1 LLEDDENL
9 SGVFMPIHQVHV
21 ENFKSFSE
29 LDIDLS
35 RFNVIIGSNAA
46 GKSNFIS
53 IFKFLRDIARHGL
66 VNAIAMQGGSEYI
79 RNARIGHARDLVVRI
94 SYTPDQKL
102 DLIDQ
107 KTGGNARI
115 AVQSCESSYE
125 FAIRFDAEG
134 DGFVIVQ
141 DRLIIGCE
149 ISSCERKGTSI
160 TKNQT
165 LGRGEIQVT
174 SKEGV
179 VKFAVRLP
187 EGCPFS
193 ENDIIPVFFRGVH
206 LPKHVLLLESP
217 YAYPLPHVEKF
228 FDRIAVYD
236 IDPKLPKRGAL
247 ITGKRDLEEDAS
259 NLALVVK
266 TIIED
271 PEKKRKFSNLLRDM
285 MPFVEDFSVQ
295 KFMDV
300 SLILTLRERYAKNHD
315 LPASSMSDGTITI
328 FALIIALYFEDKPFI
343 VIEEPVS
350 HIHPFL
356 VARVIAMMKES
367 SEKKQLMITTH
378 STDVVR
384 HVSIEDILL
393 ISRDSEGFS
402 VISRPADKEEVRTF
416 LENEIGIE
424 ELYVQ
429 NLLGL

>member
-1 LLEDDENL
+1 
-9 SGVFMPIHQVHV
+9 MPIQQVHV

-35 RFNVIIGSNAA
+35 RFNVVIGSNAA

-66 VNAIAMQGGSEYI
+66 SNAIALQGGPEYI
-79 RNARIGHARDLVVRI
+79 RNAKIGHERDLVIRV
-94 SYTPDQKL
+94 SYIPDQKL
-102 DLIDQ
+102 DIIDH
-107 KTGGNARI
+107 KAGETGLLGI
-115 AVQSCESSYE
+115 QSCESSYE
-125 FAIRFDAEG
+125 FAIRFAAEG
-134 DGFVIVQ
+134 DDFAIIK
-141 DRLIIGCE
+141 DRLVIGCE
-149 ISSCERKGTSI
+149 VSTCERKGTGI
-160 TKNQT
+160 TKNSI
-165 LGRGEIQVT
+165 LGRGEITVT
-174 SKEGV
+174 NDNGD
-179 VKFAVRLP
+179 VKFDVHLP
-187 EGCPFS
+187 DGCPLS
-193 ENDIIPVFFRGVH
+193 EHDIIPVFYRGVH
-206 LPKHVLLLESP
+206 LPKRTLLLESS

-236 IDPKLPKRGAL
+236 IDPKLPKRGTI

-259 NLALVVK
+259 NLAVVVK

-271 PEKKRKFSNLLRDM
+271 PEKKRKFSNLLRDT

-300 SLILTLRERYAKNHD
+300 SLILTLRERYAKNYN
-315 LPASSMSDGTITI
+315 LPASSLSDGTITL

-356 VARVIAMMKES
+356 VARVMAMMKES
-367 SEKKQLMITTH
+367 SERRQLMITTH

-393 ISRDSEGFS
+393 ISRDNEGFS

>member
-1 LLEDDENL
+1 
-9 SGVFMPIHQVHV
+9 MPIQQIHV

-29 LDIDLS
+29 LDIELS
-35 RFNVIIGSNAA
+35 RFNVVIGSNAA

-66 VNAIAMQGGSEYI
+66 ANAIAMQGGSEYI
-79 RNARIGHARDLVVRI
+79 RNARIGHARNLVVRV

-102 DLIDQ
+102 DLIDH
-107 KTGGNARI
+107 KTGETALLGL
-115 AVQSCESSYE
+115 QSCESSYE
-125 FAIRFDAEG
+125 FAIRFDEEG
-134 DGFVIVQ
+134 DGFTIIQ
-141 DRLIIGCE
+141 DRLVIGCE
-149 ISSCERKGTSI
+149 ISSCERKATSVQE
-160 TKNQT
+160 NRT

-174 SKEGV
+174 NEEGY
-179 VKFAVRLP
+179 VKFAVNLP
-187 EGCPFS
+187 EGCTLS

-206 LPKHVLLLESP
+206 LPKHALLLESS

-236 IDPKLPKRGAL
+236 IDPKLPKRGAVL
-247 ITGKRDLEEDAS
+247 TGKRDLEEDAS
-259 NLALVVK
+259 NLAVVVK
-266 TIIED
+266 TIIDD
-271 PEKKRKFSNLLRDM
+271 PEKKRKFSNLLRDI
-285 MPFVEDFSVQ
+285 MPFVEDFSVK

-300 SLILTLRERYAKNHD
+300 SLILTLRERYAKSYD
-315 LPASSMSDGTITI
+315 LPASSLSDGTIAI
-328 FALIIALYFEDKPFI
+328 FALIVALYFEDKPFI

-356 VARVIAMMKES
+356 IARVMAMMKES

-378 STDVVR
+378 STEVVK
-384 HVSIEDILL
+384 HVRIEDILL
-393 ISRDSEGFS
+393 ISRDSDGFS
-402 VISRPADKEEVRTF
+402 IISRPADKEEVRTF